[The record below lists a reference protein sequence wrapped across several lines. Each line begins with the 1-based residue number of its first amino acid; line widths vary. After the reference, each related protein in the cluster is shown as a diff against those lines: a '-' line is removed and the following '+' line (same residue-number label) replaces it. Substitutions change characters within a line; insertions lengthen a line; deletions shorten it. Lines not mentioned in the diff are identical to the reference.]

1 MPNIRTI
8 EHTINLIAEFDTD
21 KMPANVALSLMMLDE
36 KQLNSVLAQTFI
48 SGLEALGVFDK
59 MNENNQYATIKA
71 GIN

>member
-21 KMPANVALSLMMLDE
+21 KMPTQIAMMMMTLDE
-36 KQLNSVLAQTFI
+36 KQLNSILANTFI